1 MVPQKVTGVKDN
13 YLVIQMDVANG
24 TQWGSSW
31 PVKGFAGGWD
41 LEVRL
46 RFPACDVSANHIQ
59 VLAGGFEG
67 LLGIVVRNKSG
78 IVIEGQISLP
88 PKTIKDG
95 QQTAMFL
102 VNASPNE
109 FDHCDVVSWL
119 ASGTKP
125 VAEHEPEGS
134 LEHCFVGLLKT
145 GFLIKGENF
154 VSRGEFLI
162 RARKEAVNL
171 RPVNGVRFEFF
182 HANL

>member
-1 MVPQKVTGVKDN
+1 MRGVGLSAPSAPGTGVW
-13 YLVIQMDVANG
+13 
-24 TQWGSSW
+24 T
-31 PVKGFAGGWD
+31 

-46 RFPACDVSANHIQ
+46 RFPACNVSGNPIQ

-109 FDHCDVVSWL
+109 FDDCDMVSWL

-154 VSRGEFLI
+154 VGRGEFLI

-182 HANL
+182 QANL

>member
-1 MVPQKVTGVKDN
+1 MRGVGLSAPSAPGTGVW
-13 YLVIQMDVANG
+13 
-24 TQWGSSW
+24 T
-31 PVKGFAGGWD
+31 

-59 VLAGGFEG
+59 VLAGEFEG

-95 QQTAMFL
+95 QQSAMFL
-102 VNASPNE
+102 VNAYPNE
-109 FDHCDVVSWL
+109 FDNCDVVSWL

-134 LEHCFVGLLKT
+134 LEHCFVGLLRT

-154 VSRGEFLI
+154 VGRGEFLI

-182 HANL
+182 QANL

>member
-1 MVPQKVTGVKDN
+1 MWQTGHSGVQ
-13 YLVIQMDVANG
+13 VG
-24 TQWGSSW
+24 RW
-31 PVKGFAGGWD
+31 KGFAGGWD

-59 VLAGGFEG
+59 VLAGEFEG

-109 FDHCDVVSWL
+109 FDDCDMVSWRLL
-119 ASGTKP
+119 ARSP
-125 VAEHEPEGS
+125 
-134 LEHCFVGLLKT
+134 
-145 GFLIKGENF
+145 
-154 VSRGEFLI
+154 
-162 RARKEAVNL
+162 
-171 RPVNGVRFEFF
+171 
-182 HANL
+182 